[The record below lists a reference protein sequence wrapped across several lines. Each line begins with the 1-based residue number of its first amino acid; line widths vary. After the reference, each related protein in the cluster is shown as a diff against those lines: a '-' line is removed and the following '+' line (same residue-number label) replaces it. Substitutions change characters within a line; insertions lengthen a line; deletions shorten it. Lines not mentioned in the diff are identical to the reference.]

1 MLVLLVFRERS
12 LRRLSQRELKR
23 MMSRLGVNA
32 REMPEVK
39 EAILRTETKEIVIQ
53 NPTVTSLEIQG
64 QLIFQIVGDSVEERE
79 IQKEVK
85 SPEVK
90 PQEIPEEDILLVAQQ
105 ANVSFEE
112 AKAALEETKGDLA
125 QAILMLTSRK
135 G

>member
-1 MLVLLVFRERS
+1 M
-12 LRRLSQRELKR
+12 RRLSQREIKR

-32 REMPEVK
+32 KEMSEVK
-39 EAILRTETKEIVIQ
+39 EAVLRTETKEIVIQ

-64 QLIFQIVGDSVEERE
+64 QLIFQIVADSIEERE
-79 IQKEVK
+79 IQKEEKIV
-85 SPEVK
+85 SEAK

-112 AKAALEETKGDLA
+112 AKKALEETNGDLA

>member
-1 MLVLLVFRERS
+1 
-12 LRRLSQRELKR
+12 

-32 REMPEVK
+32 KEMSEVK
-39 EAILRTETKEIVIQ
+39 EAVLRTETKEIVIQ

-64 QLIFQIVGDSVEERE
+64 QLIFQIVADSIEERE
-79 IQKEVK
+79 IQKEEKIV
-85 SPEVK
+85 SEAK

-112 AKAALEETKGDLA
+112 AKKALEETNGDLA